1 VVPVPDQ
8 GPAMLSALTSAS
20 GIAVLDEDRDSV
32 GIGDVIEFLP
42 LTAFLS

>member
-1 VVPVPDQ
+1 
-8 GPAMLSALTSAS
+8 MLSALTSTS

-32 GIGDVIEFLP
+32 AIGDVIEFLP